1 MPIHTVYTLSKDD
14 AEARSWLAFF
24 RRHGYSRL
32 QNLVIERVYW
42 LEGEIQVDRLTPLLV
57 NPLYQ
62 VASERTELQDQQGP
76 IVEIAYRQAVTD
88 PETSSI
94 LAGARA
100 LGEDGLVFA
109 RLSRRYQF
117 VGLEPSEAETAAARF
132 LYNRVVE
139 RVRPPNEVV
148 TSLRPS
154 GVPDPIR
161 TVSLLNLS
169 NQDLQALSEAR
180 SWYAP
185 LSQLQVIRDHECRQG
200 RPHTDAEIE
209 ILAQSWS
216 DHCCHTTW
224 KSLGLLNRLMAATEK
239 IRHPLV
245 VSAFKDNAGG
255 MEFYDGWVVTIKGE
269 THNFPS
275 SIAPFGGVATKHGGV
290 IRDTLGFGKGAYPI
304 GGTTIMGTMD
314 PRMKDEEV
322 PAGALHPR
330 LILTESIRGT
340 GYYCN
345 PLGIP
350 MMQALYRAHPGYA
363 KCFALGHSIGLI
375 PRAHALKDAPRL
387 GDVALLVGGETGRDG
402 IHGAT
407 ASSTGMSV
415 ETREKESAAVQ
426 IGHPITERRF
436 CSAIPVLRDAG
447 CIRAITDL
455 GAGGISCAAGE
466 MGAETGVALNLDKVP
481 LKDRSLT
488 GWEILLSESQERML
502 IAVPPEKLD
511 ETKTILGRFEVDYA
525 AIGKFTDRHR
535 LVAAWRG
542 KKIADLEMDFLWGAC
557 PIDPI
562 SKTKP
567 ERRLK
572 PLNLPEPR
580 TPVEWGEAVRR
591 VLVHYHVADQ
601 SAAVSRFDTTVQ
613 GRTARGPFGGQ
624 NHRMPTNLAVSAP
637 LRGKPYGVVFTV
649 AFNPFYGDVD
659 PERMARLMVIEAV
672 TKAVVAGADYREM
685 VLCDNFYTPR
695 VSPEVAWDL
704 TRMVEAIADLS
715 VEIGVPFI
723 SGKDSSSGTFS
734 AGGGTIEVPPTLA
747 VAAMGRVPDVTR
759 LVTKE
764 FQRAGNRLV
773 LVGKADATALGG
785 SIYADSIGQRGDR
798 LFEPPTAAEARGL
811 WDGLL
816 ALHRDQDYASGSAI
830 AEGGVLLRVFEA
842 SLGSSFGARIR
853 FDSVNQGIP
862 GGSDDRSRGTPS
874 HPPTSLPGNPE
885 LLFGEFVGSA
895 LLEVSPE
902 VNLDKYFPKTT
913 WLPLGEV
920 TESTEIS
927 LQEGDKVMWH
937 ETTAALTEAWSKPF
951 REVVE

>member
-1 MPIHTVYTLSKDD
+1 MPIYTVYTLSKDD

-24 RRHGYSRL
+24 RRHGYSHL

-42 LEGEIQVDRLTPLLV
+42 LEGDVRLERLTTLLV

-62 VASERTELQDQQGP
+62 VASDQTKLQGEQGP
-76 IVEIAYRQAVTD
+76 IVEIAYRTAVTD

-117 VGLEPSEAETAAARF
+117 VGLDRAEAQNAAARF

-139 RVRPPNEVV
+139 RVREPGEAV
-148 TSLRPS
+148 TSLRPT
-154 GVPDPIR
+154 GVPEPVR
-161 TVSLLNLS
+161 TVGLLKLTD
-169 NQDLQALSEAR
+169 QELQALSEAR

-185 LSQLQVIRDHECRQG
+185 LSQLQVIRDHERRQG

-209 ILAQSWS
+209 ILVQSWS

-224 KSLGLLNRLMAATEK
+224 KSLGLLKRLMAATEK

-255 MEFYDGWVVTIKGE
+255 MEFYDGWVVTFKGE

-314 PRMKDEEV
+314 PRMKDEDV

-345 PLGIP
+345 PMGIP
-350 MMQALYRAHPGYA
+350 MMQAMYRTHPGYA

-375 PRAHALKDAPRL
+375 PREHALKDAPRP

-407 ASSTGMSV
+407 ASSTGMSK
-415 ETREKESAAVQ
+415 ETLQKESAAVQ

-436 CSAIPVLRDAG
+436 ATAIPVLRDSG
-447 CIRAITDL
+447 CIRTITDL

-466 MGAETGVALNLDKVP
+466 MGAETGVELNLDTVP
-481 LKDRSLT
+481 LKDKSLT
-488 GWEILLSESQERML
+488 AWEILLSESQERML

-511 ETKTILGRFEVDYA
+511 EAKTILGRFEVDYA

-535 LVAAWRG
+535 LEATWRG
-542 KKIADLEMDFLWGAC
+542 EKVADLEMDFLWGAC

-562 SKTKP
+562 AKKKP
-567 ERRLK
+567 KRKLK
-572 PLNLPEPR
+572 GFVASDPQSAG
-580 TPVEWGEAVRR
+580 EWGEAVRR
-591 VLVHYHVADQ
+591 VLTHLHTSDQ

-613 GRTARGPFGGQ
+613 GRTVIGPFGGR
-624 NHRMPTNLAVSAP
+624 NHRMPTNVAVSAP
-637 LRGKPYGVVFTV
+637 LRGKPYGVIFTV
-649 AFNPFYGDVD
+649 AFNPFYGDIN
-659 PERMARLMVIEAV
+659 PEEMARLMVIEAV

-695 VSPEVAWDL
+695 ISPEVAWEL

-734 AGGGTIEVPPTLA
+734 SGGTTIAVPPTLA
-747 VAAMGRVPDVTR
+747 VAAMGRVPDVAPI
-759 LVTKE
+759 VTKE
-764 FQRAGNRLV
+764 FKRPGNLLV
-773 LVGKADATALGG
+773 LLGNVDEDALGG
-785 SIYADSIGQRGDR
+785 SVYWDSFGVRGGGDR
-798 LFEPPTAAEARGL
+798 LPQAPTGKLARAL

-816 ALHRDQDYASGSAI
+816 RLRQDQGFLSGSAV
-830 AEGGVLLRVFEA
+830 AEGGVFLRLFEA
-842 SLGSSFGARIR
+842 SFGSSLGAKIEFATPKYEFRTPRTRLRI
-853 FDSVNQGIP
+853 GAP
-862 GGSDDRSRGTPS
+862 GPKNG
-874 HPPTSLPGNPE
+874 
-885 LLFGEFVGSA
+885 LLFGEFIGSV
-895 LLEVSPE
+895 LLEVKPE
-902 VNLDKYFPKTT
+902 LKVDKYFPKVP
-913 WLPLGEV
+913 WLKLGEV
-920 TESTEIS
+920 TQEPEIT
-927 LQEGDKVMWH
+927 LAEGGKTLWRE
-937 ETTAALTEAWSKPF
+937 ETAKLAEAWSKPF